1 MTTLFIIA
9 LTCVVSFLGF
19 KDGRII
25 DKLIFWPPAIRERRE
40 YYRFVSHGLI
50 HADGQHLLFNMFTL
64 YFFGR
69 YFESFLAGRVGTV
82 GYLIFYA
89 IAIVVAIIPTY
100 YQNLNNRQYRSLG
113 ASGAVSAVL
122 FAFILLNPWSLIF
135 IFFIPCPAIIYGVAY
150 IAYTIWMERQRRDNI
165 NHSAHLWG
173 AIYGMII
180 TVAVEP
186 SVLGAFVQKLFNPP
200 I

>member
-1 MTTLFIIA
+1 MVTLFIIA
-9 LTCVVSFLGF
+9 LTAVISYLGF
-19 KDGRII
+19 QNPRLI
-25 DKLIFWPPAIRERRE
+25 DKLIFWPPAIKQGKE

-50 HADGQHLLFNMFTL
+50 HADFQHLLFNMFTL

-69 YFESFLAGRVGTV
+69 YFESFLATRVGPI
-82 GYLIFYA
+82 GYLVFYA

-100 YQNLNNRQYRSLG
+100 YKNIDNKNYRSLG

-135 IFFIPCPAIIYGVAY
+135 VFFIPCPAIVYG
-150 IAYTIWMERQRRDNI
+150 IAYTAWTIWSSKKNNDNI

-173 AIYGMII
+173 AAYGII
-180 TVAVEP
+180 VTIAIDPE
-186 SVLGAFVQKLFNPP
+186 LIGKFFEKLLNPP
-200 I
+200 F

>member
-1 MTTLFIIA
+1 MITLFIIA
-9 LTCVVSFLGF
+9 LTAVISYVGF
-19 KDGRII
+19 QNRRLI
-25 DKLIFWPPAIRERRE
+25 DKLIFWPPAIREGKQ

-50 HADGQHLLFNMFTL
+50 HADFQHLLFNMFTL

-69 YFESFLAGRVGTV
+69 YFESFLASRVGAI
-82 GYLIFYA
+82 GYLVFYA

-100 YQNLNNRQYRSLG
+100 YKNIDNRNYRSLG

-135 IFFIPCPAIIYGVAY
+135 VFFIPCPAIVYGVAY
-150 IAYTIWMERQRRDNI
+150 TAWTIWAEKKNSDNI

-173 AIYGMII
+173 AAYGII
-180 TVAVEP
+180 VTIAIDPGLIGQFVE
-186 SVLGAFVQKLFNPP
+186 KLLNPP
-200 I
+200 F

>member
-9 LTCVVSFLGF
+9 LTCIVSFLGF

-25 DKLIFWPPAIRERRE
+25 DRLIFWPPAIRERKQ

-64 YFFGR
+64 FFFGR
-69 YFESFLAGRVGTV
+69 YFESFLASRVGML
-82 GYLIFYA
+82 GYLVFYA
-89 IAIVVAIIPTY
+89 IAIIVAIIPTY
-100 YQNLNNRQYRSLG
+100 YQNLNNRGYRSLG

-135 IFFIPCPAIIYGVAY
+135 VFFIPCPAIVYGVAY
-150 IAYTIWMERQRRDNI
+150 MGYTIWKEKQGGDNV

-173 AIYGMII
+173 ALYGMVI
-180 TVAVEP
+180 TLAIEP
-186 SVLGAFVQKLFNPP
+186 SVLSGFFEKLLNPP
-200 I
+200 F